1 MSSDCQTV
9 SGANSLRND
18 LAHDDDGE
26 GGPDHSNDS
35 GSQSV
40 QQNCQSIVYLK
51 INGKEIQYFCC
62 KTLYLAI
69 GNMFDIIFKSTTHLE
84 DADIL

>member
-1 MSSDCQTV
+1 M
-9 SGANSLRND
+9 SGANSLRNY

-84 DADIL
+84 DAAIL